1 MFSFVFNYMMTGLF
15 TLFDVIFILL
25 IITGPLSERNI
36 CGDLLGD
43 VLTSRTSIFWNDDD
57 DEDDDDDDD
66 DEEEDGSRRNVEM
79 DAIRKTLERERKC
92 AQLHHGR

>member
-1 MFSFVFNYMMTGLF
+1 M
-15 TLFDVIFILL
+15 FILL

-66 DEEEDGSRRNVEM
+66 G
-79 DAIRKTLERERKC
+79 
-92 AQLHHGR
+92 